1 MRHCEERSNLIIEQ
15 ITSLHCI
22 TLVMT
27 YKMKNWLRKKI
38 KTRLK
43 NYKVII
49 NTADNSLPL
58 KISSKKRVAIVG
70 AGIAGLSAAA
80 NLSERGFD
88 VTLFEKNNYIGG
100 KVGSWQFESNNEV
113 LRAEHGFHAF
123 FRQYYNLRNFM
134 KKLDIYQHLIP
145 IDDYIIFYQD
155 GKQQGFKGID
165 NTPALNIFDLR
176 KKGIL
181 SNRTFINPKS
191 INYLDLLKYHPEKT
205 FEKFDHISFEEYAN
219 KTSMPSHLRL
229 VFTSFARAF
238 FAEPNKISMA
248 ELIKGFHFYF
258 LSSDDGLIYDVL
270 NDDFEHTFLQP
281 IEKFI
286 KQHQGKVKCNINIEK
301 INYTNEKFEIDNELF
316 DYCILSL
323 DAKHI
328 KPLVQKSTGFKQ
340 YNIFNEEING
350 LKCTDSYAVWR
361 IWTDRFEAN
370 KDLPFFIFTDRL
382 KCLDSVTFYH
392 KMEKE
397 SAQWSTK
404 NNGGIFELHSY
415 SLPDALTDENKIKE
429 QLLQEFFHYFP
440 ELKHL
445 EIKHQYFQHRDDFP
459 AFHLH
464 QYKNRPTVKTE
475 VPNLFLAGD
484 WVKLPAPAML
494 MEAAYISGAMAANY
508 ILRDENLQE
517 NELISVSNFGL
528 FA

>member
-1 MRHCEERSNLIIEQ
+1 
-15 ITSLHCI
+15 
-22 TLVMT
+22 
-27 YKMKNWLRKKI
+27 MKNWLSKKI
-38 KTRLK
+38 KNKLH
-43 NYKVII
+43 NYKTVINI
-49 NTADNSLPL
+49 VNTELPL
-58 KISSKKRVAIVG
+58 HPSSKKKVAVIG
-70 AGIAGLSAAA
+70 AGIAGLSATA
-80 NLSERGFD
+80 NLAERGFE
-88 VTLFEKNNYIGG
+88 VTLFEKNKYIGG
-100 KVGSWQFESNNEV
+100 KVGSWQFESNNET
-113 LRAEHGFHAF
+113 LRTEHGFHAF

-134 KKLDIYQHLIP
+134 KKIGIYQHLIP
-145 IDDYIIFYQD
+145 IDDYIIYYQD

-181 SNRTFINPKS
+181 SNWTFLNPKS
-191 INYLDLLKYHPEKT
+191 ANYLDLLKYHPEKT

-219 KTSMPSHLRL
+219 KTAMPSHLRL

-238 FAEPNKISMA
+238 FAEPDKISMA

-270 NDDFEHTFLQP
+270 NDDFENTFLQP

-286 KQHQGKVKCNINIEK
+286 VEHNGKIKRNSCIEK
-301 INYTNEKFEIDNELF
+301 LNYTGNKFEIDNELF

-328 KPLVQKSTGFKQ
+328 KPLVQKSTGFEK
-340 YNIFNEEING
+340 YNTFNEQINM

-361 IWTDRFEAN
+361 IWTDSFEMN

-397 SAQWSTK
+397 SEQWSTK

-415 SLPDALTDENKIKE
+415 SLPDGLTDENEIKE

-440 ELKHL
+440 ELKNL
-445 EIKHQYFQHRDDFP
+445 KIKHQYFQHRDDFP

-464 QYKNRPTVKTE
+464 QYKNRPTVNTE

-494 MEAAYISGAMAANY
+494 MEAAYTSGAMAANC
-508 ILRDENLQE
+508 ILSNENLRE
-517 NELISVSNFGL
+517 NELISVSNYGL